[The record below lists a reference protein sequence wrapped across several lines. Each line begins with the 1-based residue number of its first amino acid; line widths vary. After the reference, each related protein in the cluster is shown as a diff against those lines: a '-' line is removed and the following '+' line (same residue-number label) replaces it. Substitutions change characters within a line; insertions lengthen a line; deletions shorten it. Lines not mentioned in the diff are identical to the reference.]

1 MKLKKKEIKVDVLTK
16 LLEVPPVPRPSK
28 YKKAWAYIGPRRQ
41 EKDKSSKAW
50 AYIGP
55 RRQGKGKYS

>member
-28 YKKAWAYIGPRRQ
+28 YKKAWAYI
-41 EKDKSSKAW
+41 S
-50 AYIGP
+50 P